1 GAARRRR
8 LRRSGA
14 GVRTRGSGLR
24 ADARVARAPGRQR
37 GHREVDMIERFTV
50 PDELTCYYDRQCEPA
65 NVHLEA
71 RIPGRLDETAVRAS
85 MRSVLA
91 SEPRLLARRLRA
103 GSWQRS
109 YFWEFPVTA
118 WADPLQAVTYADQA
132 GLDRLRD
139 AFLSQSPPLDVA
151 PPLLFLL
158 ASGPGGDW
166 LILNAHHA
174 CFDGLSCLRL
184 L

>member
-37 GHREVDMIERFTV
+37 GHRELDMIERFTV

-65 NVHLEA
+65 NVHLEV
-71 RIPGRLDETAVRAS
+71 RIPGRLDEAAVRAS
-85 MRSVLA
+85 VRSVLA

-103 GSWQRS
+103 GNWAANWQRS
-109 YFWEFPVTA
+109 YFWEFPVAA
-118 WADPLQAVTYADQA
+118 WTDPLQAVTY
-132 GLDRLRD
+132 
-139 AFLSQSPPLDVA
+139 
-151 PPLLFLL
+151 
-158 ASGPGGDW
+158 
-166 LILNAHHA
+166 
-174 CFDGLSCLRL
+174 
-184 L
+184 